1 MLQDQELSRII
12 KNKYIA
18 PLHRTRSDL
27 VGVEFELPVVHFGGQ
42 PVSRDLMQALVE
54 AFIQRFHFDRYA
66 RDDAGRIY
74 TAQNIES
81 ADDLSFDCSFNTLE
95 LSLGC
100 LSDLNVIDRRFQ
112 AYYRFIQ
119 DFLLPYD
126 HTLTGCGINPN
137 YRVNENVPVEKG
149 RYRMLYH
156 HLSSYPDHPEKKC
169 HNYPNFGMFSC
180 ASQVQLD
187 VDEDNVLLALNT
199 LAKLEPLN
207 SLLFANSYFED
218 DNVSLLCSRD
228 YFWRESMQGYN
239 PHNLDMYET
248 ELGSL
253 NEIISYIATESM
265 YCLERDGKYINF
277 SPMTLHD
284 YFSSEAVEGEYWD
297 GSGYR
302 TIQFRPE
309 PEDIKYHRSYKFED
323 LTFRGTLEHRS
334 VCEQPV
340 ADIMSVSAY
349 FAGLMECLPELKGLL
364 DADTTLYGN
373 GYNATELR
381 RIVNVEGVPEFAD
394 PAGVQRLLLSVL
406 DLAESGLH
414 RRGYH
419 EEHFLKPLYSRAE
432 ALKNPAQVMREKL
445 SRGESA
451 DDIARDF
458 AKME

>member
-1 MLQDQELSRII
+1 
-12 KNKYIA
+12 
-18 PLHRTRSDL
+18 
-27 VGVEFELPVVHFGGQ
+27 
-42 PVSRDLMQALVE
+42 
-54 AFIQRFHFDRYA
+54 
-66 RDDAGRIY
+66 
-74 TAQNIES
+74 
-81 ADDLSFDCSFNTLE
+81 
-95 LSLGC
+95 
-100 LSDLNVIDRRFQ
+100 
-112 AYYRFIQ
+112 
-119 DFLLPYD
+119 
-126 HTLTGCGINPN
+126 
-137 YRVNENVPVEKG
+137 
-149 RYRMLYH
+149 
-156 HLSSYPDHPEKKC
+156 
-169 HNYPNFGMFSC
+169 
-180 ASQVQLD
+180 
-187 VDEDNVLLALNT
+187 
-199 LAKLEPLN
+199 
-207 SLLFANSYFED
+207 
-218 DNVSLLCSRD
+218 
-228 YFWRESMQGYN
+228 
-239 PHNLDMYET
+239 
-248 ELGSL
+248 
-253 NEIISYIATESM
+253 
-265 YCLERDGKYINF
+265 
-277 SPMTLHD
+277 MTLHD

-323 LTFRGTLEHRS
+323 LTFRGTLELRS